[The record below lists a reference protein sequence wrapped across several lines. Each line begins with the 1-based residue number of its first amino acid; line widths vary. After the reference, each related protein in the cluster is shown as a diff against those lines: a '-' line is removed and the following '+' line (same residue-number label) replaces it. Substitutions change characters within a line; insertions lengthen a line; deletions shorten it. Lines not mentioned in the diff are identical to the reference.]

1 MKRILVVAVAAI
13 LAWGGFTFFSN
24 HAGAEAHAAEHGH
37 EHEHEEVDFD
47 NIPKQ
52 VDAVDLK
59 MGEAV
64 DRVMDATI
72 AANGQ
77 LVLRAQNKGD
87 VASLMGGVVKAIYV
101 KEGQN
106 VKRGQVVALVE
117 NTDVVSLQREYFSAS
132 KECELALADLER
144 QKLLNK
150 AGAGVKRNAQ
160 QAAKEY
166 HVAHANL
173 IGIGKQLAQ
182 MGISSQG
189 QVYHSLPFACSD
201 CGYGF
206 ADYSQLGQLCRHAD
220 SAHEDSEQP
229 GDRVRFEHFRERFAE
244 GKAGR

>member
-13 LAWGGFTFFSN
+13 LAWCGFTFFSN
-24 HAGAEAHAAEHGH
+24 HAGAEAHDAEHGH
-37 EHEHEEVDFD
+37 EQEHEEGDFD
-47 NIPKQ
+47 NIPLSQKQ

-132 KECELALADLER
+132 KECELALTDLER

-150 AGAGVKRNAQ
+150 AGAGVKKNAQ

-182 MGISSQG
+182 MGISTAAVARGKFTTAFPLRAPIAGTVSQITA
-189 QVYHSLPFACSD
+189 SLAALPT
-201 CGYGF
+201 
-206 ADYSQLGQLCRHAD
+206 CRLR
-220 SAHEDSEQP
+220 S
-229 GDRVRFEHFRERFAE
+229 
-244 GKAGR
+244 

>member
-13 LAWGGFTFFSN
+13 LAWCGFTLFSN

-47 NIPKQ
+47 NIPLSQKQ

-59 MGEAV
+59 MGEAI

-117 NTDVVSLQREYFSAS
+117 NTDVVSLQREFGT
-132 KECELALADLER
+132 R
-144 QKLLNK
+144 
-150 AGAGVKRNAQ
+150 
-160 QAAKEY
+160 
-166 HVAHANL
+166 
-173 IGIGKQLAQ
+173 
-182 MGISSQG
+182 
-189 QVYHSLPFACSD
+189 
-201 CGYGF
+201 
-206 ADYSQLGQLCRHAD
+206 
-220 SAHEDSEQP
+220 
-229 GDRVRFEHFRERFAE
+229 
-244 GKAGR
+244 

>member
-13 LAWGGFTFFSN
+13 LAWCGFTFFSN
-24 HAGAEAHAAEHGH
+24 HAGAEAHDAEHGH
-37 EHEHEEVDFD
+37 EQEHEEGDFD
-47 NIPKQ
+47 NIPLSQKQ

-132 KECELALADLER
+132 KECELALTDLER

-150 AGAGVKRNAQ
+150 AGAGVKKNAQ

-166 HVAHANL
+166 Y
-173 IGIGKQLAQ
+173 GK
-182 MGISSQG
+182 
-189 QVYHSLPFACSD
+189 
-201 CGYGF
+201 
-206 ADYSQLGQLCRHAD
+206 
-220 SAHEDSEQP
+220 
-229 GDRVRFEHFRERFAE
+229 
-244 GKAGR
+244 

>member
-13 LAWGGFTFFSN
+13 LAWCGFTLFSN
-24 HAGAEAHAAEHGH
+24 HVGAEAHAAGHGH

-47 NIPKQ
+47 NIPLSQKQ

-106 VKRGQVVALVE
+106 VKRGQIVALVE
-117 NTDVVSLQREYFSAS
+117 NTDVVSLQREYYSAS

-144 QKLLNK
+144 QKLLNRT
-150 AGAGVKRNAQ
+150 GAGVKKNAQ
-160 QAAKEY
+160 
-166 HVAHANL
+166 H
-173 IGIGKQLAQ
+173 
-182 MGISSQG
+182 
-189 QVYHSLPFACSD
+189 
-201 CGYGF
+201 
-206 ADYSQLGQLCRHAD
+206 
-220 SAHEDSEQP
+220 
-229 GDRVRFEHFRERFAE
+229 
-244 GKAGR
+244 

>member
-13 LAWGGFTFFSN
+13 LAWCGFTLFSN
-24 HAGAEAHAAEHGH
+24 YAGAEAHAAERGH

-47 NIPKQ
+47 NIPLSQKQ

-117 NTDVVSLQREYFSAS
+117 NTDVVSLQREYYSAS

-144 QKLLNK
+144 QKLLNRT
-150 AGAGVKRNAQ
+150 GAGVKKNAQ
-160 QAAKEY
+160 QAAKVY
-166 HVAHANL
+166 HVANANL

-182 MGISSQG
+182 MGISTAAVVRG
-189 QVYHSLPFACSD
+189 LPHPSLCVLR
-201 CGYGF
+201 Y
-206 ADYSQLGQLCRHAD
+206 
-220 SAHEDSEQP
+220 
-229 GDRVRFEHFRERFAE
+229 RVRFRRLQPAW
-244 GKAGR
+244 AALPICRRRS

>member
-47 NIPKQ
+47 NIPLSQKQ

-106 VKRGQVVALVE
+106 VKR
-117 NTDVVSLQREYFSAS
+117 
-132 KECELALADLER
+132 
-144 QKLLNK
+144 
-150 AGAGVKRNAQ
+150 
-160 QAAKEY
+160 
-166 HVAHANL
+166 
-173 IGIGKQLAQ
+173 
-182 MGISSQG
+182 
-189 QVYHSLPFACSD
+189 
-201 CGYGF
+201 
-206 ADYSQLGQLCRHAD
+206 
-220 SAHEDSEQP
+220 
-229 GDRVRFEHFRERFAE
+229 
-244 GKAGR
+244 